1 MSYGTLVRFAQQQS
15 STGAAKG
22 GETNVPEQ
30 SKIETEFE
38 NSKMENSYLK
48 KNRGREEKEGTQKE
62 KLRRELCR
70 SDDHIK
76 YYYSQFLISKNNVGK
91 VDHVLFTFS

>member
-1 MSYGTLVRFAQQQS
+1 
-15 STGAAKG
+15 
-22 GETNVPEQ
+22 
-30 SKIETEFE
+30 
-38 NSKMENSYLK
+38 MENSYLK

-76 YYYSQFLISKNNVGK
+76 YYYS
-91 VDHVLFTFS
+91 